1 MPATHGKKESG
12 MNMEIVNEV
21 MEAIIRGTMTGIC
34 LGFIA
39 LGLVAIWKW
48 FFGVV
53 KRVVL
58 FLFPGLEAWAQ
69 RRREAKHLDEDEE
82 EKQEWMK

>member
-1 MPATHGKKESG
+1 
-12 MNMEIVNEV
+12 MNMEMINEV
-21 MEAIIRGTMTGIC
+21 IQAVVSGTMTGIC
-34 LGFIA
+34 LGFIV
-39 LGLVAIWKW
+39 LGLAALWKW

-69 RRREAKHLDEDEE
+69 RRREARNADVDEE

>member
-1 MPATHGKKESG
+1 

-21 MEAIIRGTMTGIC
+21 MEAIVRGTMTGIC

-39 LGLVAIWKW
+39 LGLVAIWKL
-48 FFGVV
+48 FFSVV

-58 FLFPGLEAWAQ
+58 YLFPGITTWAQ
-69 RRREAKHLDEDEE
+69 RRREAKHLDEDDE

>member
-1 MPATHGKKESG
+1 
-12 MNMEIVNEV
+12 MNMEMVNQV
-21 MEAIIRGTMTGIC
+21 VEAIVSGTMTGIC

-53 KRVVL
+53 KRVVI
-58 FLFPGLEAWAQ
+58 FLFPGIATWVQ
-69 RRREAKHLDEDEE
+69 RRREVKHLDEDEE

>member
-1 MPATHGKKESG
+1 
-12 MNMEIVNEV
+12 MNMEMRNEV
-21 MEAIIRGTMTGIC
+21 LQAIVSGTMTGIC
-34 LGFIA
+34 LGFIV
-39 LGLVAIWKW
+39 LGLAAIWKW

>member
-53 KRVVL
+53 KRVVI
-58 FLFPGLEAWAQ
+58 FLFPGIATWAQ
-69 RRREAKHLDEDEE
+69 RRREAKHLDEEE

>member
-1 MPATHGKKESG
+1 M
-12 MNMEIVNEV
+12 I
-21 MEAIIRGTMTGIC
+21 
-34 LGFIA
+34 FIA
-39 LGLVAIWKW
+39 EIWKW
-48 FFGVV
+48 FFGIV

-58 FLFPGLEAWAQ
+58 YLFPGITTWAQ